1 MAAELAVFSRWWAK
15 RRRATSTT
23 PDPILGFQLINSPS
37 AIHLQSSPLDQKPRV
52 SSDGDSAPNNNSSS
66 GSCPARAGTDGQYK
80 CSKLRL
86 VVVITKDVVSRSFS
100 SPFATSIIHT
110 QVSLIALLVKKH
122 RGRRLQEVFVYHIQK
137 MARPGN
143 PFRPVPS
150 RCFCLLNAI
159 VFLYL
164 YIYVLLSL
172 LFN

>member
-1 MAAELAVFSRWWAK
+1 MDLKKKRGKDGPAHPEGRNLVIKRRLRGDWAK
-15 RRRATSTT
+15 KCKNIFWMY
-23 PDPILGFQLINSPS
+23 D
-37 AIHLQSSPLDQKPRV
+37 V
-52 SSDGDSAPNNNSSS
+52 S
-66 GSCPARAGTDGQYK
+66 
-80 CSKLRL
+80 L
-86 VVVITKDVVSRSFS
+86 
-100 SPFATSIIHT
+100 IIHT

>member
-66 GSCPARAGTDGQYK
+66 GSCPARAGTDGQSK

-86 VVVITKDVVSRSFS
+86 VVVITKDVVSAVSVLLLQRARSPIQRPAEEYYPLS
-100 SPFATSIIHT
+100 SIIPA
-110 QVSLIALLVKKH
+110 VSSV
-122 RGRRLQEVFVYHIQK
+122 
-137 MARPGN
+137 RPAITAG
-143 PFRPVPS
+143 PDPDSRFRWS
-150 RCFCLLNAI
+150 SSCASTSSTL
-159 VFLYL
+159 
-164 YIYVLLSL
+164 
-172 LFN
+172 